1 MAKCCCFCSR
11 VPSAETKSHNVESQD
26 KLGMMAGVCLVTILH
41 VVIDKLRS
49 VSFNENDD
57 SEIKGVV
64 LFKGVADLYNVTGA
78 NPCNYFSYLCKIW
91 NC

>member
-49 VSFNENDD
+49 VSFIEND
-57 SEIKGVV
+57 
-64 LFKGVADLYNVTGA
+64 
-78 NPCNYFSYLCKIW
+78 
-91 NC
+91 